1 MGGAEGK
8 LVGLFV
14 AGVKVGF
21 FVGDGKTTLSDGVVL
36 SSPNTDKGVTAASTG
51 NFVAGLQILFG
62 SQGTLI
68 CHEQD
73 AHRTV
78 PMPPGLWHKW
88 SLSPS
93 EMHG

>member
-14 AGVKVGF
+14 VGVKVGF

-51 NFVAGLQILFG
+51 NFVAGLQILR
-62 SQGTLI
+62 SIEPTL
-68 CHEQD
+68 CHACPALVVLEG
-73 AHRTV
+73 
-78 PMPPGLWHKW
+78 MPKCWAATCDP
-88 SLSPS
+88 
-93 EMHG
+93 